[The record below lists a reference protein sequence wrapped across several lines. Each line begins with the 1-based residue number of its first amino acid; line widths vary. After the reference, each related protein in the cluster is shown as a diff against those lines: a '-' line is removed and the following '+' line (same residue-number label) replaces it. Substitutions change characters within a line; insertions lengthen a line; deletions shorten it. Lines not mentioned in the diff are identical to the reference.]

1 MRSLLSIF
9 MLVFVLGCSKDGE
22 TGPQGPP
29 GEKGAQGEKGIS
41 GQNGSTILSG
51 KITPSTTV
59 GVNGDFYLNLSNG
72 DLYGPKTNDGWG
84 NPINL
89 KGPAGETG
97 SPGSPGL
104 PGAPGASILSG
115 QVAPAAS
122 LGRVGDFYINL
133 KEMTIY
139 GPKVE
144 NNWGSPISLING
156 RDGNTILSGKGIPSL
171 TIGANGDF
179 YLNLSNGDLYGPKT
193 SGSWGVPFNLKG
205 PTGSTGAAG
214 ATILSGQ
221 VAPTIS
227 IGRVGDFYLNLKEL
241 TLYGP
246 KTENS
251 WGSPVSLKSDTE
263 NGVSVYV
270 IKPDWDKNFVS
281 VPNGNKWNYT
291 SITDE
296 YTIPGG
302 ITDTYFVTYAAA
314 SPGSVGLNAN
324 ISLNQWKELVGE
336 YSNKYYIFPL
346 VGIGLRSLEN
356 VRIESNI
363 TTTGVNTTKFR
374 FNVTGVD
381 EGAGS
386 SFRPYT
392 LWVLVK
398 SYKYQELKAKG
409 IARENVE
416 RYLRIK

>member
-51 KITPSTTV
+51 KIAPSTTT

-97 SPGSPGL
+97 SPGSPG
-104 PGAPGASILSG
+104 APGASILSG
-115 QVAPAAS
+115 EVAPAAS

-144 NNWGSPISLING
+144 NNWGSPISLVNG

-193 SGSWGVPFNLKG
+193 SGSWGIPFNLKG
-205 PTGSTGAAG
+205 PTGSTGVAG

-227 IGRVGDFYLNLKEL
+227 IGRLGDFYLNLKEL

-270 IKPDWDKNFVS
+270 IKPDWDKNFVE
-281 VPNGNKWNYT
+281 VVDGNNVTFT

-302 ITDTYFVTYAAA
+302 LTSTYFVPYAAA
-314 SPGSVGLNAN
+314 SPSYDGLNMNITAN
-324 ISLNQWKELVGE
+324 RWIELLGD
-336 YSNKYYIFPL
+336 SSPKSYIFPH
-346 VGIGLRSLEN
+346 VVIGLNSRQNIKVESK
-356 VRIESNI
+356 VTVIEP
-363 TTTGVNTTKFR
+363 NTTKFK
-374 FNVTGVD
+374 FNIS
-381 EGAGS
+381 GS
-386 SFRPYT
+386 TT
-392 LWVLVK
+392 LGSGKFLRANTIWFLIK

-409 IARENVE
+409 ISKENVE
-416 RYLRIK
+416 RYLRLK